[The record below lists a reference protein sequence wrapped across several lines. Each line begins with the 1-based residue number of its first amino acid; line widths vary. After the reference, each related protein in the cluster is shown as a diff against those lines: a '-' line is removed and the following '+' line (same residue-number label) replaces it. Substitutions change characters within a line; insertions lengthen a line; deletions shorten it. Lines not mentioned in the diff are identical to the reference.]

1 MENNFEEL
9 QDDLKNLELIALNE
23 KAENAVAVAVAAT
36 AATGAIPIPFA
47 DAPMMIAEQVA
58 LMATICG
65 IYGIDVGKDGLKML
79 ATTAIGAGG
88 DRWKNNSNESV

>member
-36 AATGAIPIPFA
+36 AATGAIPIPLQ
-47 DAPMMIAEQVA
+47 M
-58 LMATICG
+58 
-65 IYGIDVGKDGLKML
+65 
-79 ATTAIGAGG
+79 
-88 DRWKNNSNESV
+88 RR